1 MSFSLNITSPDE
13 RPSSFESKLS
23 PQYLEAVNAARFVK
37 GFGITALVYSLLLF
51 LGINILS
58 AGIGLGTALFILR
71 YDDQK
76 FYRVFG
82 ITVIVV
88 ALLFPIAFLSP
99 VVLSAGVLW
108 KGWQTLKTLS
118 KEGQEDEDWQ
128 VSKKRA
134 LIGTITSGVG
144 LAFSL
149 LFTALAIIGL
159 IMISLGM
166 IPTK

>member
-1 MSFSLNITSPDE
+1 MSTTLNLSAHDE
-13 RPSSFESKLS
+13 RPSSFEPKLS
-23 PQYLEAVNAARFVK
+23 PQYLEAVNA
-37 GFGITALVYSLLLF
+37 
-51 LGINILS
+51 
-58 AGIGLGTALFILR
+58 ALFILR

-166 IPTK
+166 IPAK